1 MDVGEKVTFPFGK
14 GQMEGVIK
22 KVVGKTVTIVADF
35 PRHKGKMVKR
45 SLSDLETGKKKS
57 PKTKKKAKKG
67 E

>member
-14 GQMEGVIK
+14 GQMEGIVK

-35 PRHKGKMVKR
+35 PRHKGKIVKR
-45 SLSDLETGKKKS
+45 SLSDFETGKKKS
-57 PKTKKKAKKG
+57 PKTKTKAKKG